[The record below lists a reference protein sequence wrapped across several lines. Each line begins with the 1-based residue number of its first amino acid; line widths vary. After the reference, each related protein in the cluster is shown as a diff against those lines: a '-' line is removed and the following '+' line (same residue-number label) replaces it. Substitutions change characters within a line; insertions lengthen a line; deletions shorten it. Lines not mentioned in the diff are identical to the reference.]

1 MHQMKR
7 LWQFLLKEP
16 FTWLFY
22 YVFQPAKFKDDFE
35 TEDLLNRSLTL
46 VRLALP
52 MFLCS
57 FFLAFIV
64 RVILDLL
71 FPGFYVFPL
80 STGIPR
86 FLFDTAWSSA
96 LGITGAMVGSIIVSI
111 TSYIALSFS
120 ISLAAGILV
129 DTGTTPE
136 AGRSTVLAFGIIY
149 GIACGFLFG
158 LTVSSDQRIS
168 MSSVMSTIVG
178 GLIGTVVGALVGLFS
193 GFLGGLLVGFV
204 GGRGITGAE
213 TNKDTWGGA
222 FGALVAASA
231 VGLMGSIV
239 RSLARGTTGH
249 LMRAIVVGRSI
260 GILFGVLMGT
270 AGGAIGILALSRG
283 ILASGIDYN
292 VSSGISLSLIAGMT
306 FLVSYLLGYY
316 RLPLYPV
323 SGLSAQRAY
332 RASRNNPAAV
342 FRYLHHSSL
351 YWDERVFLPLPHLK
365 DTLLIAAN
373 QDIQRTLKEIAFIVA
388 ERPQQIVEAR
398 ETVLAIAI
406 SDLERRQNLPE
417 IAHAFQR
424 LGELL
429 LPEIRQ
435 PDARWMLSLT
445 SLSDASRSAALCTSP
460 ISRQAR
466 QKALD
471 EMIINLNNV
480 RPDVAFEDV
489 KLKKRLHAIV
499 ELWMM
504 VALQE
509 VGKLKNLP
517 NLLGNIDNP
526 YVSGQ
531 SLKLGESSFV
541 GRQDLARQ
549 LERAL
554 SRGKN
559 RPTFFLTGERR
570 MGKTSTLNQLP
581 RLLSARY
588 LPIYYDLQLRGIS
601 SNSAAFLSTIAGEV
615 SAVLQ
620 KRGLRVLKLEY
631 TLLYEAN
638 RENAAAPYRIFDE
651 WLQELEE
658 VLAQEDLTILLTFD
672 EFEKL
677 REAKEANYLDLKLLL
692 DWFRS
697 VIQNRPRLAL
707 LFSGVRGLG
716 DMGPDWAG
724 YFVSTQVLKVGF
736 LSRAEAHRLITKPVT
751 DYPAE
756 QIFGKGVVE
765 EIMNVTGCHPFLV
778 QAVCSKLIDLL
789 NIENRDWAELPDV
802 AEAMQQ
808 VLESWWDTYFQD
820 LWERT
825 TPEQQLCLFA
835 LKKYQCATISQIR
848 RHSML
853 EERTVRDALTTLLRR
868 DLVLREQDSYRI
880 STPLFSEW
888 VQRHA

>member
-1 MHQMKR
+1 MQQMKR
-7 LWQFLLKEP
+7 WWHFVLQEP
-16 FTWLFY
+16 FIWLFY
-22 YVFQPAKFKDDFE
+22 YLFQPKRFRRDIEAEGLIPRFIVM
-35 TEDLLNRSLTL
+35 LRL
-46 VRLALP
+46 VLP

-57 FFLAFIV
+57 FPITLIARLVLNFIYPTFYLHPLA
-64 RVILDLL
+64 
-71 FPGFYVFPL
+71 
-80 STGIPR
+80 TGILY
-86 FLFDTAWSSA
+86 FLHDSIWSTTLGVIAGLAGVFIIGTAPNIAFSFTVS
-96 LGITGAMVGSIIVSI
+96 MV
-111 TSYIALSFS
+111 
-120 ISLAAGILV
+120 AGILV
-129 DTGTTPE
+129 DTGTKLET
-136 AGRSTVLAFGIIY
+136 AGRVSLAFGIIY
-149 GIACGFLFG
+149 GISFGLIFG
-158 LTVSSDQRIS
+158 LTVSSNQSLSI
-168 MSSVMSTIVG
+168 SSVISSIVG
-178 GLIGTVVGALVGLFS
+178 GVIGSAIGSIAGLFFAFLGSFLLILVG
-193 GFLGGLLVGFV
+193 GKGITGPHATEDTLGGLA
-204 GGRGITGAE
+204 GAIM
-213 TNKDTWGGA
+213 GA
-222 FGALVAASA
+222 FAVAS
-231 VGLMGSIV
+231 LGSIV
-239 RSLARGTTGH
+239 RNLARRTTENLLG
-249 LMRAIVVGRSI
+249 AITVARSI
-260 GILFGVLMGT
+260 GI
-270 AGGAIGILALSRG
+270 AGGAIDIIVISRG
-283 ILASGIDYN
+283 LLAKAIEYNTSFGLLIALVSGI
-292 VSSGISLSLIAGMT
+292 T
-306 FLVSYLLGYY
+306 FLVSYLLSYY
-316 RLPLYPV
+316 RLPLYPI
-323 SGLSAQRAY
+323 SSLSTLWAY
-332 RASRNNPAAV
+332 RASSKRPAEV
-342 FRYLHHSSL
+342 FHYLQRSSL
-351 YWDERVFLPLPHLK
+351 YWDERVFLPLPRLQEM
-365 DTLLIAAN
+365 LLLAAR
-373 QDIQRTLKEIAFIVA
+373 QDMQRTLEEIAFILA

-398 ETVLAIAI
+398 EAVLAIAI
-406 SDLERRQNLPE
+406 DDLEQRRTLPE
-417 IAHAFQR
+417 IAQATQR
-424 LGELL
+424 LNEIL
-429 LPEIRQ
+429 LPEVRQ
-435 PDARWMLSLT
+435 PGTRWLLSLT
-445 SLSDASRSAALCTSP
+445 SLSDASRNAALCSSP

-471 EMIINLNNV
+471 EMILSLNNV

-489 KLKKRLHAIV
+489 RLNRRLQAIV
-499 ELWMM
+499 KQWMT

-509 VGKLKNLP
+509 VGKLKNMP

-531 SLKLGESSFV
+531 SLKLGDSSFV
-541 GRQDLARQ
+541 GRQDLAQQ
-549 LERAL
+549 LEQAL